1 MGYIRRLTPTPLTM
15 LRFQLAV
22 TAFAAVVPVLSRAQ
36 RPVKVRM
43 RAHTFSSGYLRAGGG

>member
-1 MGYIRRLTPTPLTM
+1 MGYIRRFTPTPLTM

-43 RAHTFSSGYLRAGGG
+43 RAHTLGI